1 MSWALFKGCGVIG
14 LESYVVVENTA
25 RLGP

>member
-1 MSWALFKGCGVIG
+1 MSWALFKGCGVSG

-25 RLGP
+25 WLGP